1 MKQFVGAVL
10 AVALMAGLGMAAEN
24 KVELKST
31 KDKVSYA
38 IGARIAQDLS
48 RQKLDLTPEMVAAGL
63 KDAMAGGKMLLT
75 EEESRTVLMDFQKEL
90 MAAREAEMKAVGE
103 KNAKEGKAFLAANAK
118 KKGVVT
124 LPSGL
129 QYKIITKGK
138 GNSPGKDDTVTVN
151 YRGTLIDGKEFDSS
165 YKRGNRRL
173 SGERRD
179 SRLDRGVAVDEGRFQ
194 VGALYPGRPGLR
206 RTRCRRCHRPQ
217 CDLGV

>member
-165 YKRGNRRL
+165 YKRGKPATFR
-173 SGERRD
+173 
-179 SRLDRGVAVDEGRFQ
+179 
-194 VGALYPGRPGLR
+194 
-206 RTRCRRCHRPQ
+206 
-217 CDLGV
+217 